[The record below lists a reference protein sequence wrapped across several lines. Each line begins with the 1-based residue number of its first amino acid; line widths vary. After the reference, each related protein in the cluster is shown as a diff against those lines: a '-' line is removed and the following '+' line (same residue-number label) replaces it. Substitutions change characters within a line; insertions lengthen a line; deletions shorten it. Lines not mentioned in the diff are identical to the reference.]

1 MFRVPSIVRALMLAG
16 CCASVAAGDPAARS
30 SLPWIVAGGGPV
42 ARSGRTLFFGNATT
56 VLPRANRAGGMVVF
70 SDTESVGEPITAA
83 SALILTAIPD
93 GAGGWYA
100 GGSFPEGAS
109 TRRRVVHVL
118 PDGRLDPAFV
128 VDLGS
133 TSGALARS
141 LVLNGARLIVT
152 GTFTT
157 VNQVA
162 RTGVAWVDASTGQV
176 LPTTSVLSGEL
187 AVQSGSTLF
196 LATASG
202 LFAIDATTGAARST
216 FTPPVVNGNIQA
228 VAADG
233 QFVYLGGSFTLA
245 GGQARANLARVDGAT
260 GFVDPTWNPGASTGA
275 TGGQVSGLVVS
286 GGVLYVGGAF
296 STVGGQP
303 RNSLAAIAASGA
315 VTPWRAD
322 TDGSVFGLTVHA
334 GAVYVAGGFERIGG
348 LPRRN
353 TAAVSVATPAAVL
366 PWHPSTDLA
375 VGVAAG
381 GGRVAVFGSI
391 AGWGGLIRRGLAA
404 VDAVTGDLLPWTAD
418 FGGGSLRELVVAGT
432 RLIAG
437 GTFTTV
443 NGQTRRRLAMF
454 DLETRALLP
463 MAPSV
468 TGEVR
473 ALAVANEVLYM
484 GGLFSDVDGVART
497 NLAAIDLRSGALLP
511 WRPQANGAVNDI
523 VVMGTDVVVG
533 GDFTALADSPVA
545 RQRIGV
551 GEITA
556 AGAITALTV
565 NIDPGGVVNALAAD
579 AATLFVGG
587 QFSISGVAGGGT
599 RANAAAV
606 AFATNAVLSWNP
618 AANAEV
624 THLSL
629 HGGFVYLQGAFDTVG
644 GVPRRGLAR
653 VTSTGTGTLSGWQ
666 VAGAQLSFSRIGG
679 LAVFDD
685 GVLLSTR
692 GPQGSGASDDGRFLP
707 EESLS
712 GVPGPP
718 AAPSARVVGAT
729 LTLTFEPPVSGP
741 RPASHLLEAGSAPGL
756 RNIAAIPLTAT
767 TFTVPGVPPGV
778 YYLRVRAVGPAGVG
792 AASRELPLVVG
803 ATTCTTAPAAPD
815 VPVVTVSGNTL
826 AVDWQAPPGSAPA
839 SYTLQAGSSAGL
851 TNIATLPMGPS
862 TSFAVSGVPAGVY
875 FLRVTAANACGE
887 SAVSPEATARVGAA
901 PGPPGTPL
909 QFTGAVAGR
918 QVSLTWLTSTGDAP
932 SGHVLEVGS
941 GPTLRDL
948 GTITLGPGATF
959 AAAGVPPGTYYL
971 RVRAS
976 NGSGLSLPS
985 GELVLVVP

>member
-1 MFRVPSIVRALMLAG
+1 MFRVAPIVRALMLAG
-16 CCASVAAGDPAARS
+16 CCASVAAADPATRS
-30 SLPWIVAGGGPV
+30 SLPWLVAGGGPV
-42 ARSGRTLFFGNATT
+42 ARAGRTLFFGNADT
-56 VLPRANRAGGMVVF
+56 VTPRANRAGGMVVF
-70 SDTESVGEPITAA
+70 SDTESIGESVATTAGVFLA
-83 SALILTAIPD
+83 AIPD

-100 GGSFPEGAS
+100 GGTSDEGAV

-118 PDGRLDPAFV
+118 PDGRLDPGFV

-133 TSGALARS
+133 TGLLRS
-141 LVLNGARLIVT
+141 LVLNGAQLIIA
-152 GTFTT
+152 GDFTT
-157 VNQVA
+157 VNLVA
-162 RTGVAWVDASTGQV
+162 RTGLAWVDASTGQV
-176 LPTTSVLSGEL
+176 LPVTSVLTGRL

-196 LATASG
+196 LATPGG
-202 LFAIDATTGAARST
+202 LFAIDATTGAARAT
-216 FTPPVVNGNIQA
+216 FTPPVVNGFIQTVA
-228 VAADG
+228 VDG
-233 QFVYLGGSFTLA
+233 RFVYLGGIFSAA
-245 GGQARANLARVDGAT
+245 GGQPRANLARVDGAT
-260 GFVDPTWNPGASTGA
+260 GLVDPAWNPGASAGA
-275 TGGQVSGLVVS
+275 TGGEVSSLVVS
-286 GGVLYVGGAF
+286 GGLLYVGGSF

-303 RNSLAAIAASGA
+303 RNSLAALSASGA

-322 TDGSVFGLTVHA
+322 TDGSVFGLTVQASTVYIA
-334 GAVYVAGGFERIGG
+334 GSFQHVAG

-353 TAAVSVATPAAVL
+353 AAAVGVATPAAVL
-366 PWHPSTDLA
+366 PWHPSTDVA

-381 GGRVAVFGSI
+381 GGRVAVFGPI
-391 AGWGGLIRRGLAA
+391 KGWGGLTRRGLAA

-418 FGGGSLRELVVAGT
+418 FGSGGLRDLVVAGT
-432 RLIAG
+432 RLVAG

-463 MAPSV
+463 VAPSV

-473 ALAVANEVLYM
+473 ALAVANEVLYV

-523 VVMGTDVVVG
+523 VVRGTNVVVG

-545 RQRIGV
+545 RQRLGV

-579 AATLFVGG
+579 ASTLFVGG

-606 AFATNAVLSWNP
+606 TLATNAVLPWNP
-618 AANAEV
+618 MANDAV
-624 THLSL
+624 THLGL
-629 HGGFVYLQGAFDTVG
+629 HGGFVYLQGSFDSVG
-644 GVPRRGLAR
+644 GAPRLGLAR
-653 VTSTGTGTLSGWQ
+653 VASTGNGALSAWQ
-666 VAGAQLSFSRIGG
+666 VASAQPSFSRIGG

-685 GVLLSTR
+685 GVLVSTR
-692 GPQGSGASDDGRFLP
+692 GPQGSGPGDDGRFLP
-707 EESLS
+707 EETFS

-718 AAPSARVVGAT
+718 AAPTARVVGTT

-741 RPASHLLEAGSAPGL
+741 RPASYLLEAGSAPGL
-756 RNIAAIPLTAT
+756 RNIATMPLTAT

-792 AASRELPLVVG
+792 AAPRDLAVVVG
-803 ATTCTTAPAAPD
+803 ASTCTTAPAAPD

-826 AVDWQAPPGSAPA
+826 AIDWQAPPGSAPA
-839 SYTLQAGSSAGL
+839 SYTLQAGSSAGV
-851 TNIATLPMGPS
+851 TNITTLPMGPA
-862 TSFAVSGVPAGVY
+862 TSLAVSAVPDGVY
-875 FLRVTAANACGE
+875 FLRLTATNACGE

-901 PGPPGTPL
+901 PGPPGAPL

-918 QVSLTWLTSTGDAP
+918 QVSLTWLTSTGGAP

-941 GPTLRDL
+941 GPTLGDL
-948 GTITLGPGATF
+948 ATIPLGPGATF
-959 AAAGVPPGTYYL
+959 TAAGVPPGTYYL
-971 RVRAS
+971 RVRAG
-976 NGSGLSLPS
+976 NASGLSLPS